1 MIIVY
6 LAEHKK
12 RLRDKKTYLL
22 PWQKLPSFPIW
33 LFTSQRMS
41 LLVSPLRSSSSDSKK
56 GSQSS
61 VKSSSENTGSTSDSV
76 GKSFCLCAAFLGIL
90 LEDGWAAECI
100 GNLWE
105 TVWVSMWTWFT
116 GWLSVS
122 FGAAGSSERSKH
134 HIFIREHTDDVG
146 VHVQSMSENY
156 GILSKKSL
164 DRSKICY
171 STFNIGFCWKLMKL
185 NQKNNRLNWSA
196 IISLLNPW
204 WPIWWKKINDNM
216 ASSLS
221 ISMTQENTTHL
232 QIGRGMGL
240 VQDVGG
246 GGGAWNL
253 RHCLFYSGS
262 A

>member
-1 MIIVY
+1 MN
-6 LAEHKK
+6 
-12 RLRDKKTYLL
+12 
-22 PWQKLPSFPIW
+22 
-33 LFTSQRMS
+33 

-61 VKSSSENTGSTSDSV
+61 VKSSRENTGSTSDSV

-90 LEDGWAAECI
+90 LEDGWVAECI

-122 FGAAGSSERSKH
+122 FGTAGSSERSKH
-134 HIFIREHTDDVG
+134 IFTREHTDDIG
-146 VHVQSMSENY
+146 VSVQGMSENY
-156 GILSKKSL
+156 GILSKKGL
-164 DRSKICY
+164 DRSKIVY
-171 STFNIGFCWKLMKL
+171 STFNLGFRWKLMKL

-196 IISLLNPW
+196 IISLVNQW
-204 WPIWWKKINDNM
+204 WPVWWKEKNNDKM

-232 QIGRGMGL
+232 QTGRGTGL
-240 VQDVGG
+240 VQEGG
-246 GGGAWNL
+246 GVEFVM
-253 RHCLFYSGS
+253 LFIL
-262 A
+262 